1 LLPAVIDTDVNQ
13 YKLGGKEA
21 RAVNWSVIDSAGH
34 ELTLTT
40 EPGNHAFEA
49 VTCSPHADGFT
60 VLNSLIGRAVPR
72 AQLQAACDATVS
84 RNEVC
89 VLPAAVSPTWRILL
103 TPTLGSLDASTR
115 LDASRL
121 MTDLFRASQAKEVNV
136 GSLLVTHFAYVRKYP
151 EPHVLGI
158 LDALKNLSTESFQNL
173 RLLCFQMRP
182 ELALLFETSVRGA
195 FAAQL

>member
-1 LLPAVIDTDVNQ
+1 MNF
-13 YKLGGKEA
+13 
-21 RAVNWSVIDSAGH
+21 SVIDSAGH
-34 ELTLTT
+34 ELALIT
-40 EPGNHAFEA
+40 ELGTHKFEA

-72 AQLQAACDATVS
+72 AQLQAACDEAVS

-89 VLPAAVSPTWRILL
+89 VLPVAVSPKWRVLL
-103 TPTLGSLDASTR
+103 TPTLRSLDASTR

-121 MTDLFRASQAKEVNV
+121 MTDLFQASQAKEVNV

-158 LDALKNLSTESFQNL
+158 LDALKTLSTGSFQNL

-182 ELALLFETSVRGA
+182 ELASLFEANVRGA